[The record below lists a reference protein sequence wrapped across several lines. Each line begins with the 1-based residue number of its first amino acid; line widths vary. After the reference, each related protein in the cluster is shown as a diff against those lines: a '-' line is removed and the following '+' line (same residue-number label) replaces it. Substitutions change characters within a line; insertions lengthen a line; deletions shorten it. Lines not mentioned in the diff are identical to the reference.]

1 MIKILKK
8 NRYYLT
14 LTVYDNHY
22 AQSIT
27 PILFTSNESYTF
39 LTENPIPI
47 YSEKGKDSKVR
58 FEITDLLDD
67 ICEDELIT
75 SALAFSI
82 DDYALN
88 SNIYLC

>member
-1 MIKILKK
+1 MHHMKKYMNKNLKK
-8 NRYYLT
+8 GRYYLT

-47 YSEKGKDSKVR
+47 YSEKGKIGKVQV
-58 FEITDLLDD
+58 
-67 ICEDELIT
+67 
-75 SALAFSI
+75 
-82 DDYALN
+82 
-88 SNIYLC
+88 